1 MSLPDKYMSVYAE
14 RVSAREMFTDLLK
27 SYRGRQPD
35 LTQEAAAAE
44 LRVSLSSYKKI
55 EQGINRPQRDF
66 AQRCDEF
73 FGTPG
78 VFERIYA
85 DLVSEPYPGWFGPR
99 VVYEDRAT
107 AIWEWEQ
114 RGMPGLI
121 QTEAYARAVV
131 RACRPYDPPES
142 TEKVIRGR
150 MDRQEILK
158 RDDPPRLWITLAEG
172 VLRQAVGGPDVMT
185 EQLDHLLKVSESQTA
200 VIQVLPFSATDAPG
214 ADGPAALFEFAD
226 NQPVAYL
233 EGWEA
238 GRVVESPSEV
248 AAIRVA
254 LTMIQGCALSPTD
267 SRQLIR
273 EIRG

>member
-1 MSLPDKYMSVYAE
+1 MSLPDKYLSDYDWRM
-14 RVSAREMFTDLLK
+14 SAREMFTDLLK
-27 SYRGRQPD
+27 SYRARPPG

-44 LRVSLSSYKKI
+44 LRVSLSLYKKI
-55 EQGINRPQRDF
+55 EQGVNRPQRDF

-78 VFERIYA
+78 VFERVYA
-85 DLVSEPYPGWFGPR
+85 DLIAEPYSGWFGPR
-99 VVYEDRAT
+99 VVYEDKAT

-114 RGMPGLI
+114 RGMPGLT
-121 QTEAYARAVV
+121 QTEGYARAVV
-131 RACRPYDPPES
+131 RACRPYDPPEIIES
-142 TEKVIRGR
+142 VIRGR
-150 MDRQEILK
+150 MDRQDILK
-158 RDDPPRLWITLAEG
+158 RDTPPRLWITLSEG
-172 VLRQAVGGPDVMT
+172 VLRQSVGGPDVMA
-185 EQLDHLLKVSESQTA
+185 EQLDHLLKISESQFA
-200 VIQVLPFSATDAPG
+200 VIQVLPFSAADAPG
-214 ADGPAALFEFAD
+214 ADGPAALFEFTD
-226 NQPVAYL
+226 REPVAYL
-233 EGWEA
+233 EGWET